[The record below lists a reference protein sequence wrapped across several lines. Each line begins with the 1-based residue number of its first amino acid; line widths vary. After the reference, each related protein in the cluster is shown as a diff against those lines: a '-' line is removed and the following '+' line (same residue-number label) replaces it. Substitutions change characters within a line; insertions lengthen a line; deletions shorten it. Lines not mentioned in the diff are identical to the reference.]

1 MLWNA
6 QILNIQLI
14 GFSSSS
20 DSKES
25 TCNVEDLGS
34 IPSQEDPLENEMVTY
49 NEYIYIN
56 LHICFTARNQ
66 GCPVSLIIKSI
77 EHLFIPKEHVYI
89 YF

>member
-14 GFSSSS
+14 GFPNGS

-25 TCNVEDLGS
+25 TCNLEDPGS
-34 IPSQEDPLENEMVTY
+34 IPGQEDPLVKEKITY

-56 LHICFTARNQ
+56 FYICFTARNQ
-66 GCPVSLIIKSI
+66 GCPVYLITKAI
-77 EHLFIPKEHVYI
+77 EYLFIPKEYVYI
-89 YF
+89 YL